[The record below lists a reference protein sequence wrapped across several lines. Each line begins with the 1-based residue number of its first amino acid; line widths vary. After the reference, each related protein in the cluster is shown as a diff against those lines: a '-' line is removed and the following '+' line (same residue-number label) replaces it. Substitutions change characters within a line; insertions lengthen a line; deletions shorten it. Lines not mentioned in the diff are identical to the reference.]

1 MGAGA
6 GEGCAAAAQ
15 SARAQPAPG
24 GVREATP
31 AQVRSTASPLGI
43 LSPLTLGEKS
53 RMKKLFIGNL
63 PANATNE
70 SVNSLFSEYGKVRSV
85 DVATDIFS
93 GKCRGFG
100 FIEMEG
106 HEARAAMAALDG
118 KSVDGQNLKVR
129 EEKPG
134 GRGGRG
140 RRRR

>member
-1 MGAGA
+1 
-6 GEGCAAAAQ
+6 
-15 SARAQPAPG
+15 
-24 GVREATP
+24 
-31 AQVRSTASPLGI
+31 
-43 LSPLTLGEKS
+43 
-53 RMKKLFIGNL
+53 MKKLFIGNL

-70 SVNSLFSEYGKVRSV
+70 SVNTLFSEYGKVRSV

-118 KSVDGQNLKVR
+118 RSVDGQSLKVR